1 MQRECS
7 NNMEA
12 TICESVE
19 GADVKEANNEEL
31 QKVTSANETATC
43 KSSRLAKRV
52 PLQELNGGHDHVGII
67 TGIMF
72 FMQAISCIK

>member
-1 MQRECS
+1 MQH
-7 NNMEA
+7 MEA

-31 QKVTSANETATC
+31 QEVTPANETATC
-43 KSSRLAKRV
+43 KSSRHAAKRV

-72 FMQAISCIK
+72 FIQAISCIK